1 MPSPQP
7 SRDGSPQISPHC
19 WSFRCRRNGDGDER
33 VVRAAVRKRDRE
45 PSVNRSTTFRAT
57 VALSL
62 LAASLGAT
70 GAGVPKPTRSDKA
83 CSLITTAELAAVV
96 GMKLDKALVGLE
108 VPFKKD
114 ATHDHDGSLFTCQG
128 MVGGRY
134 VMVAYG
140 TRPVT
145 PEGRKR
151 AEARVERSQ
160 EKLRKEGYA
169 IDARDFGNVKCWT
182 MAAPPADTSA
192 TAMFGT
198 NCGGTKGD
206 YFFAVLV
213 SGARKSDIIPVEK
226 LKALVDKAA
235 SRLP

>member
-1 MPSPQP
+1 MEAHGLLVIFGLFAAHGMATAKSAVL
-7 SRDGSPQISPHC
+7 RA
-19 WSFRCRRNGDGDER
+19 
-33 VVRAAVRKRDRE
+33 VVRKPNRE
-45 PSVNRSTTFRAT
+45 PYVNRSTAFQAA

-62 LAASLGAT
+62 LAASLGAA
-70 GAGVPKPTRSDKA
+70 GAGTPRPTRSDKA
-83 CSLITTAELAAVV
+83 CSLITTAEIQGTL
-96 GMKLDKALVGLE
+96 GLKPGKPLVGQE
-108 VPFKKD
+108 IPYKKD
-114 ATHDHDGSLFTCQG
+114 STHDHDGSLFACQG
-128 MVGGRY
+128 TVGGRY

-151 AEARVERSQ
+151 AEARVDASE
-160 EKLRKEGYA
+160 EKLRREGYA

-198 NCGGTKGD
+198 NCRGTKGD
-206 YFFAVLV
+206 YFFSITV
-213 SGARKSDIIPVEK
+213 SGARKTDIIPMEK
-226 LKALVDKAA
+226 LKALADKAA

>member
-1 MPSPQP
+1 
-7 SRDGSPQISPHC
+7 
-19 WSFRCRRNGDGDER
+19 
-33 VVRAAVRKRDRE
+33 
-45 PSVNRSTTFRAT
+45 

-62 LAASLGAT
+62 LAASVEVA
-70 GAGVPKPTRSDKA
+70 GAGSPRSKRSEKA
-83 CSLITTAELAAVV
+83 CSLITTPELERALGLKV
-96 GMKLDKALVGLE
+96 DKALVGLE
-108 VPFKKD
+108 VPYTKD

-128 MVGGRY
+128 TIGGRY
-134 VMVAYG
+134 IMLAYG
-140 TRPVT
+140 SQPVT

-151 AEARVERSQ
+151 AEARVEASQ

-169 IDARDFGNVKCWT
+169 IDARDFGDVKCWT

-206 YFFAVLV
+206 YFFSISV
-213 SGARKSDIIPVEK
+213 SGAGKGDIIPMEK
-226 LKALVDKAA
+226 LNALADAAA